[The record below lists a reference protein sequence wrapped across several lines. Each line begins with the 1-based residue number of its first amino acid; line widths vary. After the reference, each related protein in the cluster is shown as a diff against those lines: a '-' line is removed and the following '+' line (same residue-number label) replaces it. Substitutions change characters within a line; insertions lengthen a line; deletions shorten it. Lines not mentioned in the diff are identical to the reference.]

1 MNSTEKKADL
11 LLGGLGWK
19 PWKKGKEKLDFECS
33 NNRFVEVKRVGDAGF
48 RITKAQMTF
57 IDEKLR
63 YGCGVFFMVFS
74 KEEDVV
80 NMFEL
85 TKVDMFKDINKEGD

>member
-1 MNSTEKKADL
+1 
-11 LLGGLGWK
+11 
-19 PWKKGKEKLDFECS
+19 
-33 NNRFVEVKRVGDAGF
+33 
-48 RITKAQMTF
+48 MTF